1 MDQHRQFLERL
12 FRHERKSIQALR
24 RSRAEHSVPA
34 DGRTPASEKLINI
47 LLNRYAK
54 KMVDIAI
61 ARCNNDRLQ
70 KFQGIPTNQKFFG
83 ISFN

>member
-1 MDQHRQFLERL
+1 ML
-12 FRHERKSIQALR
+12 
-24 RSRAEHSVPA
+24 
-34 DGRTPASEKLINI
+34 
-47 LLNRYAK
+47 K